1 MKIFDDYVNN
11 FDMNLDG
18 IYLKYY
24 HSYRVQDIACNI
36 AKSLDYNEK
45 DYNLVSICGLF
56 HDIGRF
62 EQFQKY
68 QSFDDHKTID
78 HGDLGYEI
86 LKQGMI
92 NELGLD
98 DEEKEILLMSTKYHN
113 KYAVDKDIKGR
124 MLDICNV
131 IRDAD
136 KIDIINLFSS
146 KVISKGLLEGDLN
159 VSEKCH
165 EEFMNHKQIVWTDVK
180 TNADRILVYLG
191 FIWDFNYRESFKILK
206 ERKLY
211 TEIKDIVKLPSFDKY
226 FQMIDEKIKEEL
238 K

>member
-1 MKIFDDYVNN
+1 MKIFDDYVKDFN
-11 FDMNLDG
+11 MNLDG
-18 IYLKYY
+18 INLKYY
-24 HSYRVQDIACNI
+24 HSYRVQEIACNI
-36 AKSLDYNEK
+36 AKSLNYNEE
-45 DYNLVSICGLF
+45 DYNLASICGLF

-62 EQFQKY
+62 EQYQIY

-92 NELGLD
+92 DKLELSN
-98 DEEKEILLMSTKYHN
+98 EEKEILLMSTKYHN
-113 KYAVDKDIKGR
+113 KLFVDKSIKGK
-124 MLDICNV
+124 MLEICN
-131 IRDAD
+131 ITRDAD

-146 KVISKGLLEGDLN
+146 KVISKGLLEGDLT
-159 VSEKCH
+159 VSDKCH
-165 EEFMNHKQIVWTDVK
+165 EEFMNHQQIVWTDVK

-191 FIWDFNYRESFKILK
+191 FIWDFNYRESFKMLNEK
-206 ERKLY
+206 KLY
-211 TEIKDIVKLPSFDKY
+211 DEIKEIIKLPSFDIY